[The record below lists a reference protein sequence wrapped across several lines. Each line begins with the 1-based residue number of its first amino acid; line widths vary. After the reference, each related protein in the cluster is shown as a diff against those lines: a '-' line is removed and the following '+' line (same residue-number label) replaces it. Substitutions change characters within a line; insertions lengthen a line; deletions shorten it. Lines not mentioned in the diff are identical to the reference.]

1 MSRRRRIP
9 LFPLPGVVLLPE
21 TTLPLHV
28 FEPRYREMLKDALEG
43 EGVLGIQLLVPGG
56 VPDPAGRP
64 EIFPVGCAG
73 KVVEHEPLPDGRSNI
88 LLRGLFRYRIEGEV
102 SSNKPYRVAEVTPLS
117 VEPLPDRPSAPA
129 AGRRL
134 RLVADVG
141 QLADAVGRPQAK
153 ELPDDLSEEGLV
165 NEILTRLGLDAEDGY
180 RLLTMDRLEDRYA
193 WAEELVVSMRR
204 RLDLLAPFRSGDA
217 DPRWN

>member
-1 MSRRRRIP
+1 VSGRRRLP
-9 LFPLPGVVLLPE
+9 LFPLPGVVFFPE

-43 EGVLGIQLLVPGG
+43 ERVLGIQLLVPGG
-56 VPDPAGRP
+56 PPDPAGRP
-64 EIFPVGCAG
+64 EVFPVGCAG
-73 KVVEHEPLPDGRSNI
+73 EVVEHEALPDGRSNI

-102 SSNKPYRVAEVTPLS
+102 PAGKPYRVGEVTPLP
-117 VEPLPDRPSAPA
+117 VEPLPDPPGTPA

-134 RLVADVG
+134 RLVADVSL
-141 QLADAVGRPQAK
+141 LADAVGRPQAK

-180 RLLTMDRLEDRYA
+180 RLLAMDRLEERYA
-193 WAEELVVSMRR
+193 WAEQLVVSLRR
-204 RLDLLAPFRSGDA
+204 RLDLLAPFRPGDA